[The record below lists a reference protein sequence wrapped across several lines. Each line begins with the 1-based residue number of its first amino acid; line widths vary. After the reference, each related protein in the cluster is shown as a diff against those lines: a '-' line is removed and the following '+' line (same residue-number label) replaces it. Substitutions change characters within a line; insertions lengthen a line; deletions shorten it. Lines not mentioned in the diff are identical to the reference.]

1 MHDPT
6 KTEIVK
12 LADLK
17 TGEKGIIHSFT
28 DEEMSLKL
36 MEMGCLP
43 GDEVLMNFKA
53 PFGDPVCIR
62 VSGYNLSLRL
72 SEASTINLKVDFN

>member
-1 MHDPT
+1 MGKPQ
-6 KTEIVK
+6 KS

-17 TGEKGIIHSFT
+17 TGEKGTICCFK

-43 GDEVLMNFKA
+43 GVEVKVGCMA
-53 PFGDPVCIR
+53 PFKGPICIT
-62 VSGYNLSLRL
+62 VSGYNLSLRMD
-72 SEASTINLKVDFN
+72 EAATIMLREK

>member
-1 MHDPT
+1 MELPQ
-6 KTEIVK
+6 KS

-17 TGEKGIIHSFT
+17 IGEKGVICCFK

-43 GDEVLMNFKA
+43 GVEIQMGCKA
-53 PFGDPVCIR
+53 PFKGPVCIH
-62 VSGYNLSLRL
+62 VSGYNLSLRVD
-72 SEASTINLKVDFN
+72 EAATIMLR